1 MGHFSLS
8 LLIFLHFSR
17 SISLHHLSSQLSVCL
32 LTPHSLTS
40 SFYSF
45 FGTHHG
51 LGNLLSF
58 FPFFPH
64 RICYHHHHRNVPL
77 SLLFS
82 YFLLLL
88 LWSIV
93 RHILFAAVDALT
105 ALSLSL
111 FFFSASFSLVL
122 YGCCWL
128 NSSTENW
135 LFALGKVLQPCATT
149 ARGRLTKLYSFNI
162 FCSELWEKKAEN
174 YCWNWALVLT
184 CVCVCVLGW

>member
-1 MGHFSLS
+1 MSERERERAHSQLVPSCAAIYTTAATLQWDTFSFPFFFS
-8 LLIFLHFSR
+8 IFLVLSR
-17 SISLHHLSSQLSVCL
+17 CTISVLSSRCVCS
-32 LTPHSLTS
+32 HLTS

-88 LWSIV
+88 LLWSIV

-105 ALSLSL
+105 ALS

-122 YGCCWL
+122 YGCC
-128 NSSTENW
+128 
-135 LFALGKVLQPCATT
+135 
-149 ARGRLTKLYSFNI
+149 
-162 FCSELWEKKAEN
+162 
-174 YCWNWALVLT
+174 
-184 CVCVCVLGW
+184 